1 MKSYIYL
8 RGLRHVDHS
17 VFCVTEGQKFY
28 WDPVFNY
35 KMPYSSGQ
43 QVKRSILEAI
53 GTELNETRSPVSF
66 IWKAPS
72 LEEGEVLSLC
82 DPQYYDQIFGGWMH
96 TAQKK
101 DKKKDKSE
109 EEQNTEQEKTRTLK
123 RRSPFS
129 ISAMRPLHPSL
140 GGLEPE
146 NMTFDRSD
154 RPEIPN
160 KIIVRDSNGCPLSQE
175 QIDELISGTDRSL
188 LRKWLKPANRASG
201 LFIYDV
207 AIDLRTLFS
216 VSTNQLEPEI
226 TKEKIEELKAKGWIE
241 SKNVF
246 GDCLVMPKEQRVK
259 AIPAIAKALINW
271 RITSNQARTFSLME
285 TFAIAISHDANKLA
299 GAIRAKLIEDSEK
312 PKAKPIID
320 ETAGADVFV
329 TLPCAA
335 YISTEIESSTALT
348 DAENKLK
355 EMMLVFD
362 YENQLIE
369 V

>member
-1 MKSYIYL
+1 MESYIYL

-28 WDPVFNY
+28 WDPVFTNR
-35 KMPYSSGQ
+35 MPYSSGQ
-43 QVKRSILEAI
+43 QVKRSILELI
-53 GTELNETRSPVSF
+53 GSILKQERSPVSF

-82 DPQYYDQIFGGWMH
+82 DPQYFDQIFGGWMH
-96 TAQKK
+96 TAQKDDAGNK
-101 DKKKDKSE
+101 D
-109 EEQNTEQEKTRTLK
+109 RTLK

-129 ISAMRPLHPSL
+129 ISAMRPLHPLL
-140 GGLEPE
+140 GGIDTE

-154 RPEIPN
+154 RPNIPN
-160 KIIVRDSNGCPLSQE
+160 KIIVRDSSGKQLSNE
-175 QIDELISGTDRSL
+175 EVKELLAGTDRSL
-188 LRKWLKPANRASG
+188 LRKWLKPGNRASG

-207 AIDLRTLFS
+207 AIDLRTLFC

-226 TKEKIEELKAKGWIE
+226 TKEKIEELKIKGWIE

-246 GDCLVMPKEQRVK
+246 GDCLVMPKEQRER
-259 AIPAIAKALINW
+259 AIPTIAKALINW

-285 TFAIAISHDANKLA
+285 TLAVAISHDANTLA
-299 GAIRAKLIEDSEK
+299 GAIRAKLIDDSEK

-320 ETAGADVFV
+320 ETVGANVFV

-335 YISTEIESSTALT
+335 FVSTEIESSTALQ
-348 DAENKLK
+348 DAEDKLK
-355 EMMLVFD
+355 EMMLTYD
-362 YENQLIE
+362 YENQLVE
-369 V
+369 A